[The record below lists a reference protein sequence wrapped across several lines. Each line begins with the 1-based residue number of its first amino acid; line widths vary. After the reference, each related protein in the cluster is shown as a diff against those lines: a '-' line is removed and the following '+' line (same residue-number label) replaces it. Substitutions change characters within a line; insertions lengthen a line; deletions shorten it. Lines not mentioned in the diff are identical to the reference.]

1 MHWRHTLALQTWA
14 EAIRDPVLQKRA
26 RALYLETLDHTGELA
41 GWWRDEGYVP
51 PNADTNAVA
60 ATLFS
65 LMRDRCSR
73 RRPLHIA
80 GHTATGGQTMTDI
93 DLSHLA
99 ADRGGSRPLRGYLA
113 SPPGTGPWPAVV
125 MIHEIFGLDDVMRGH
140 ADRLAGLGYLTLAV
154 DLFSAGSTARCLV
167 ATMTAMIRGH
177 GRAFADICAARD
189 YLASSGDCTGKI
201 GVIGFCMGGG
211 FALLHAS
218 AGYDAA
224 AVNYGQL
231 PRHLDE
237 TLAGAC
243 PIVGSYGGRDPS
255 LRGAAGRLD
264 AALDKAGVTHDVK
277 EYPAASHAF
286 LNDTEAGPRAL
297 RPLLR
302 VAGIGPEPDSA
313 KDAWDRIELF
323 FATHVN

>member
-1 MHWRHTLALQTWA
+1 MTDVDLTQL
-14 EAIRDPVLQKRA
+14 
-26 RALYLETLDHTGELA
+26 
-41 GWWRDEGYVP
+41 
-51 PNADTNAVA
+51 A
-60 ATLFS
+60 AT
-65 LMRDRCSR
+65 
-73 RRPLHIA
+73 
-80 GHTATGGQTMTDI
+80 
-93 DLSHLA
+93 
-99 ADRGGSRPLRGYLA
+99 RGGSQPLRGYLA

-140 ADRLAGLGYLTLAV
+140 ADRLAELGYLTLAV
-154 DLFSAGSTARCLV
+154 DLFTAGGTARCLV
-167 ATMTAMIRGH
+167 STMAAMLRGR

-189 YLASSGDCTGKI
+189 YLASSTDCTGKI
-201 GVIGFCMGGG
+201 GVIGFCIGGG
-211 FALLHAS
+211 FALLNAS

-243 PIVGSYGGRDPS
+243 PIVASYGGRDPS
-255 LRGAAGRLD
+255 LRGAAARLE
-264 AALDKAGVTHDVK
+264 AALDHAEVARDVK

-286 LNDTEAGPRAL
+286 LNDTETGPRFL

-313 KDAWDRIELF
+313 EDAWKRIERF
-323 FATHVN
+323 FATHLH